1 MQQYIL
7 RRLLLAVP
15 VLLGLSL
22 AIFGSIR
29 LVPGDVIVSM
39 TADAGNVPDS
49 QKEELRR
56 QLGLDE
62 PFAVQY
68 VTWIGGMLR
77 GDFGTSLW
85 RGTPVTQEL
94 RRTLPVTMELAVIA
108 LAIAVL
114 MAIPIGVISAARQDT
129 WMDYAGR
136 LFSIGALSMPDF
148 WLGTMAMLYLS
159 LWFGWIP
166 PIGEGFRGLFE
177 NPGVNLQLVFLP
189 ALILGIRLSAGAMR
203 MTRSTMLEVL
213 REDYI
218 RTAWSKG
225 LRERSVV
232 MRHALRNGLIPVI
245 TIFGAQLGFLLGGS
259 VVMET
264 LFGLP
269 GMGRLTLEAV
279 RLRDYP
285 VVQANVMVIGTVVV
299 LLNLLV
305 DVTYGWLD
313 PRIRFR

>member
-1 MQQYIL
+1 MQKYIL
-7 RRLLLAVP
+7 RRLLLALP

-39 TADAGNVPDS
+39 TADAGNVPEE

-62 PFAVQY
+62 PFVIQY
-68 VTWIGGMLR
+68 VKWMGGMLR
-77 GDFGTSLW
+77 GDLGTSLW

-94 RRTLPVTMELAVIA
+94 RRTLPVTIELAMIA
-108 LAIAVL
+108 LLIAVTL
-114 MAIPIGVISAARQDT
+114 AIPIGVISAARQDT

-177 NPGVNLQLVFLP
+177 NPWVNLQLILLP

-203 MTRSTMLEVL
+203 LTRSTMLEVL

-232 MRHALRNGLIPVI
+232 MRHALRNGLIPVV
-245 TIFGAQLGFLLGGS
+245 TIFGAQFGFLLGGS

-285 VVQANVMVIGTVVV
+285 VVQANVMVIGAVVV

-313 PRIRFR
+313 PRIRYG

>member
-39 TADAGNVPDS
+39 TADAGNVPEA
-49 QKEELRR
+49 QKEELRQ

-62 PFAVQY
+62 PFVTQY
-68 VTWIGGMLR
+68 VGWLGGMLR

-85 RGTPVTQEL
+85 RGTPVIQEL
-94 RRTLPVTMELAVIA
+94 RRTLPITLELATLA
-108 LAIAVL
+108 LAIAIVV
-114 MAIPIGVISAARQDT
+114 AIPIGVISAARQDT
-129 WMDYAGR
+129 WMDYVGR

-177 NPGVNLQLVFLP
+177 DPSINLQLIFLP

-203 MTRSTMLEVL
+203 MTRSAMLEVL

-232 MRHALRNGLIPVI
+232 MRHALRNGMIPVI

-285 VVQANVMVIGTVVV
+285 VVQANVMVIGTIVV

-313 PRIRFR
+313 PRIRYH

>member
-39 TADAGNVPDS
+39 TADAGNVPEA
-49 QKEELRR
+49 QKEELRQ

-62 PFAVQY
+62 PFVTQY
-68 VTWIGGMLR
+68 VGWLGGMLR

-85 RGTPVTQEL
+85 RGTPVIQEL
-94 RRTLPVTMELAVIA
+94 RRTLPITLELATLA
-108 LAIAVL
+108 LAIAIVV
-114 MAIPIGVISAARQDT
+114 AIPIGVISAARQDT
-129 WMDYAGR
+129 WMDYVGR

-166 PIGEGFRGLFE
+166 PIGEGFRSLFE
-177 NPGVNLQLVFLP
+177 DPSINLQLIFLP

-203 MTRSTMLEVL
+203 MTRSAMLEVL

-232 MRHALRNGLIPVI
+232 MRHALRNGMIPVI

-285 VVQANVMVIGTVVV
+285 VVQANVMVIGTIVV

-313 PRIRFR
+313 PRIRYH

>member
-1 MQQYIL
+1 VQQYIL
-7 RRLLLAVP
+7 RRLLLALP
-15 VLLGLSL
+15 VLFGLSL

-39 TADAGNVPDS
+39 TADAGNVPES

-62 PFAVQY
+62 PFVVQY
-68 VTWIGGMLR
+68 VKWMGGMLR
-77 GDFGTSLW
+77 GDFGASLW

-94 RRTLPVTMELAVIA
+94 RRTLPVTLELAVIA
-108 LAIAVL
+108 LAIAVVL
-114 MAIPIGVISAARQDT
+114 AIPIGVISAARQDT
-129 WMDYAGR
+129 WMDYVGR

-177 NPGVNLQLVFLP
+177 NPGVNLQLIVLP

-232 MRHALRNGLIPVI
+232 MRHALRNGMIPVV

-285 VVQANVMVIGTVVV
+285 VVQANVMVIGAVVV

-313 PRIRFR
+313 PRIRYS

>member
-29 LVPGDVIVSM
+29 LVPGDIIVSM
-39 TADAGNVPDS
+39 TADAGNVPES
-49 QKEELRR
+49 EKEELRQ

-62 PFAVQY
+62 PFVVQY
-68 VTWIGGMLR
+68 AGWLGGMLR

-85 RGTPVTQEL
+85 RGTPVAQEL
-94 RRTLPVTMELAVIA
+94 RRTLPITVELAVFA
-108 LAIAVL
+108 LVIAVI

-129 WMDYAGR
+129 WVDYIGR

-166 PIGEGFRGLFE
+166 PIGEGFRGLFDD
-177 NPGVNLQLVFLP
+177 PAVNLQLIFLP
-189 ALILGIRLSAGAMR
+189 ALILGVRLSAGAMR

-225 LRERSVV
+225 LRERVVV
-232 MRHALRNGLIPVI
+232 MRHALRNGMIPVI

-279 RLRDYP
+279 QLRDYP
-285 VVQANVMVIGTVVV
+285 VVQANVMVIGAFVV

>member
-1 MQQYIL
+1 VQQYIL
-7 RRLLLAVP
+7 RRLLLALP

-39 TADAGNVPDS
+39 TADAGNVPEE

-56 QLGLDE
+56 QLGLDQ
-62 PFAVQY
+62 PFVVQY
-68 VTWIGGMLR
+68 VKWMGGMLR

-94 RRTLPVTMELAVIA
+94 RRTLPVTLELAMIA
-108 LAIAVL
+108 LAIAVI

-166 PIGEGFRGLFE
+166 PIGQGFRGLFE
-177 NPGVNLQLVFLP
+177 NPLVNLQLIVLP

-203 MTRSTMLEVL
+203 LTRSTMLEVL

-279 RLRDYP
+279 QLRDYP
-285 VVQANVMVIGTVVV
+285 VVQANVMVIGVVVV

-313 PRIRFR
+313 PRIRYG

>member
-1 MQQYIL
+1 
-7 RRLLLAVP
+7 
-15 VLLGLSL
+15 
-22 AIFGSIR
+22 
-29 LVPGDVIVSM
+29 
-39 TADAGNVPDS
+39 
-49 QKEELRR
+49 
-56 QLGLDE
+56 
-62 PFAVQY
+62 
-68 VTWIGGMLR
+68 
-77 GDFGTSLW
+77 
-85 RGTPVTQEL
+85 
-94 RRTLPVTMELAVIA
+94 
-108 LAIAVL
+108 
-114 MAIPIGVISAARQDT
+114 
-129 WMDYAGR
+129 
-136 LFSIGALSMPDF
+136 MPDF

-166 PIGEGFRGLFE
+166 PIGEGFRGFFE
-177 NPGVNLQLVFLP
+177 NPGINLQLIFLP

-225 LRERSVV
+225 LRERAIVT
-232 MRHALRNGLIPVI
+232 RHALRNGMIPVI

-285 VVQANVMVIGTVVV
+285 VVQANVMVIGTIVI

-313 PRIRFR
+313 PRIRYR

>member
-1 MQQYIL
+1 ML
-7 RRLLLAVP
+7 P

-39 TADAGNVPDS
+39 TADAGNVPEA
-49 QKEELRR
+49 QKAELRR
-56 QLGLDE
+56 QLGLDR
-62 PFAVQY
+62 PFATQY
-68 VTWIGGMLR
+68 VSWVGGMVR

-85 RGTPVTQEL
+85 RGTPVIKEL
-94 RRTLPVTMELAVIA
+94 RRTLPVTMELALIA
-108 LAIAVL
+108 FAVSIIL
-114 MAIPIGVISAARQDT
+114 AIPIGVISAARQDT
-129 WMDYAGR
+129 WMDYIGR

-166 PIGEGFRGLFE
+166 PIGKGFRGPFE
-177 NPGVNLQLVFLP
+177 NPGVNLQQVFLP

-225 LRERSVV
+225 LAERSVV
-232 MRHALRNGLIPVI
+232 MRHALRNGMIPVI
-245 TIFGAQLGFLLGGS
+245 TILGAQIGFLLGGS

-279 RLRDYP
+279 QLRDYP
-285 VVQANVMVIGTVVV
+285 VVQATVMVIGAVVV

-305 DVTYGWLD
+305 DVTYGWMD